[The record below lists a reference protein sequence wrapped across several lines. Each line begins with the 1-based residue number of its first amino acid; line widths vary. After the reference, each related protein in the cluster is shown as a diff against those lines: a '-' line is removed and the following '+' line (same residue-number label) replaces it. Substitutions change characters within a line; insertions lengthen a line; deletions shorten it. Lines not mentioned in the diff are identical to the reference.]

1 MVLLDP
7 RGFTQHIW
15 GMISR
20 PIPTFFNQRKAIYL
34 TVLMSASL
42 LISVF
47 AFQYIGRLAAC
58 SLCLTQ
64 RWPHG
69 IALVLGLLAMMPI
82 IKTPARRFLL
92 IMISIAFATTAG
104 IGAYHAGVEYGW
116 FVGPT
121 SCSGNIDGNTVAELK
136 RQLLA
141 QPVVRCDKVAWSLLG
156 ISLAGY
162 NFLISS
168 ALAVFC
174 SISVF
179 VGAKG
184 FRS

>member
-1 MVLLDP
+1 MSAP
-7 RGFTQHIW
+7 P
-15 GMISR
+15 ISR
-20 PIPTFFNQRKAIYL
+20 LFSHRKATYIA
-34 TVLMSASL
+34 VLIAASL

-47 AFQYIGRLAAC
+47 AIQYIGGLAPC
-58 SLCLTQ
+58 SLCITQ

-69 IALVLGLLAMMPI
+69 IALALGLLAIMPI
-82 IKTPARRFLL
+82 TGAKTRRVLL
-92 IMISIAFATTAG
+92 TMISLAFATTAG

-121 SCSGNIDGNTVAELK
+121 TCSGNIDGNTIAELK

-141 QPVVRCDKVAWSLLG
+141 QPVVRCDEVAWSLLG

-168 ALAVFC
+168 TLTIFC
-174 SISVF
+174 AMSVF